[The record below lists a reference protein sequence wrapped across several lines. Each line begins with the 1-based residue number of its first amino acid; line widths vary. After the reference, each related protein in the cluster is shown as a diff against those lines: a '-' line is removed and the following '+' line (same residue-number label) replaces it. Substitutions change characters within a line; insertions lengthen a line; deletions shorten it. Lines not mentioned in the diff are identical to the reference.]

1 MKRFAELYEALDHT
15 TSTNA
20 KVSAMVAYLR
30 QAPPGDAAWALFFL
44 TGRRLARVVAARSLH
59 AWTVELTRLPAWLVE
74 ESYGTV
80 GDHAETIAL
89 LLDGR
94 THPLGAETLRRDAA
108 QRYPAAQPRLFDE
121 PGDPFDERVDGVSL
135 QQSIEERLLPLR
147 KVAEAEQRVHVLAW
161 WSRLGRLELFLL
173 NKMMTGEFR
182 VGVSH
187 TLVMR
192 AIAQLAGLAAPIV
205 EHRLMG
211 AWEPSAASFLALTQP
226 ESSLEEP
233 SRPYPFCLASPLSG
247 AIDALGDCGDWLA
260 EWKWDG
266 IRAQLIHR
274 SGQVFLWSRGE
285 ELITGRFPE
294 VVAAARDLPGET
306 VFDGELV
313 AWRDGRPRPFSD
325 LQHRIGR
332 ERKLTEAVAAVPVAF
347 LVYDLLEDGG
357 ADIRSRPLRDRRER
371 LEELV
376 LAAHRAATERGAT
389 SSPVRL
395 SSALDAPTWDALAAL
410 RSAARDHHVEGVMLK
425 RWSSAYR
432 PGRRRGD
439 WWKWKIEPFTIDAV
453 LIYAQP
459 GSGRRASLFTDYTFG
474 VWHDGELVPVA
485 KAYSGL
491 TDQEIDELDRWI
503 RRHTIDRFGPVSAVE
518 PVQVFEL
525 GFERIARS
533 TRHKSGVALRFPRM
547 LRWRTDKT
555 ARDADALET
564 LMQMVPS

>member
-1 MKRFAELYEALDHT
+1 LYEALDHT

-20 KVSAMVAYLR
+20 KVSAIVDYLG

-44 TGRRLARVVAARSLH
+44 TGRRLTRVVAARSLH
-59 AWTVELTRLPAWLVE
+59 TWTVELTHLPAWLVE
-74 ESYGTV
+74 ESYGAV

-94 THPLGAETLRRDAA
+94 TQPLGAETLRREAA
-108 QRYPAAQPRLFDE
+108 ERDPAGQRRLFDE
-121 PGDPFDERVDGVSL
+121 PADPFDEHVDGVSL
-135 QQSIEERLLPLR
+135 QEWIEQRLLPLR
-147 KVAEAEQRVHVLAW
+147 DLAEAEQRVRVLAW

-173 NKMMTGEFR
+173 NKLMTGEFR

-187 TLVMR
+187 TLVVR
-192 AIAQLAGLAAPIV
+192 AIAQLAGLSTASV

-211 AWEPSAASFLALTQP
+211 AWQPSADSFLALTAP
-226 ESSLEEP
+226 ESTLEEP

-247 AIDALGDCGDWLA
+247 DVDGLGDRGDWLA

-294 VVAAARDLPGET
+294 VAATARDLPAGT

-332 ERKLTEAVAAVPVAF
+332 ERKLGEAVAAVPVAF

-357 ADIRSRPLRDRRER
+357 TDIRSAPLRDRRER
-371 LEELV
+371 LEQLV
-376 LAAHRAATERGAT
+376 PGDSRE
-389 SSPVRL
+389 SPLRL
-395 SSALDAPTWDALAAL
+395 SPALDAPTWEALAAL
-410 RSAARDHHVEGVMLK
+410 RSTSRDHHVEGVMLK
-425 RWSSAYR
+425 RWSSVYR

-439 WWKWKIEPFTIDAV
+439 WWKWKIEPFTVDAV

-491 TDQEIDELDRWI
+491 TDAEIDELDRWI
-503 RRHTIDRFGPVSAVE
+503 RRHTIGRFGPVSAVE
-518 PVQVFEL
+518 PVHVFEL

-564 LMQMVPS
+564 LMQMVGRGLEPGA